1 MSKTDRLTEREGG
14 MEGERGRQTDRQIN
28 RERGKDGGREMEGEV
43 DRLTEKVG
51 GWEGER
57 GGGRETDSRTK
68 RNRGEKM
75 GRERDRLTN
84 REEWR
89 EIRRRKI
96 HRLTEREGGRHR
108 MHLHTEDDV
117 TADFLLL
124 LRLLWW
130 CCLCHVGVG

>member
-1 MSKTDRLTEREGG
+1 MYLQAAGFFRLKRELMGIAGVRRCTFKEG

-28 RERGKDGGREMEGEV
+28 RERGKDGGREMEWEV

-68 RNRGEKM
+68 RNGGEKM
-75 GRERDRLTN
+75 GRERDRLTI

-96 HRLTEREGGRHR
+96 HRLTEREGGRQ
-108 MHLHTEDDV
+108 T
-117 TADFLLL
+117 
-124 LRLLWW
+124 
-130 CCLCHVGVG
+130 